1 MYYNMGTYTFDGGNK
16 RVTYYTKNDA
26 GEFTEVNTDDM
37 FKERHERWVK
47 NESAKIR
54 EDVEKSV
61 RDELT
66 KTITEQ
72 ADKSASEKY
81 QPQIDELK
89 TKNEELETT
98 IRQKTIAA
106 EYGFKPGTEKYLGTG
121 SEEDMR
127 KEADNLKEQ
136 FGGGATAPNRQQP
149 GKTSAIQTR
158 TGVKITI

>member
-72 ADKSASEKY
+72 ASKSASEKY

-121 SEEDMR
+121 TEEDMR
-127 KEADNLKEQ
+127 KEADNLKEK

-149 GKTSAIQTR
+149 GKASAIQTR
-158 TGVKITI
+158 TGVKVTV

>member
-1 MYYNMGTYTFDGGNK
+1 MYYNMNTYTFDGGNK

-66 KTITEQ
+66 NTITER
-72 ADKSASEKY
+72 AEKDAKEKY
-81 QPQIDELK
+81 QPQIDDL
-89 TKNEELETT
+89 TSKNKDLETT
-98 IRQKTIAA
+98 ILQKTIAA

-121 SEEDMR
+121 TEEDMR
-127 KEADNLKEQ
+127 TEADNLKEK

-149 GKTSAIQTR
+149 GKASAIQTR
-158 TGVKITI
+158 TGVKVTI

>member
-1 MYYNMGTYTFDGGNK
+1 M
-16 RVTYYTKNDA
+16 TYYTKNDA

-37 FKERHERWVK
+37 FKERHDRWVK

-61 RDELT
+61 HDELT

-121 SEEDMR
+121 TDEDMR
-127 KEADNLKEQ
+127 KEADNLKEK

>member
-1 MYYNMGTYTFDGGNK
+1 MGTYTFDGGNK

-81 QPQIDELK
+81 QPQIDDLK
-89 TKNEELETT
+89 SKNEELETT

-136 FGGGATAPNRQQP
+136 FGGGAAAPNRQQP
-149 GKTSAIQTR
+149 GEASAIQTR
-158 TGVKITI
+158 TGVKVTI